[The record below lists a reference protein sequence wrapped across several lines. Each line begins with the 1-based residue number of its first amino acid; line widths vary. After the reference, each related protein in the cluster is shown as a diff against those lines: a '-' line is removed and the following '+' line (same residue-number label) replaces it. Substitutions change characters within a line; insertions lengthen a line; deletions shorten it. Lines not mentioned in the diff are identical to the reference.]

1 MLRKFPRSTSPND
14 LILLTLREL
23 SKQYS
28 KLELITTN
36 LRKRDKDLFEI
47 CKSSLEKGQKERATI
62 YANEVAEIRKTLAV
76 VGNIKLAL
84 ERAIARLE
92 TIRAICPTMTELRGL
107 FGDVKSVL
115 KLVTN
120 VMPVVTPEMDALN
133 SAITEILSTTQAESV
148 PSIEPVVIKDA
159 SAEAIL
165 QEATGVVQEELM
177 RKIPEPPIV
186 KTRSA
191 PDKTAKPMIA
201 LTTDGAEIY
210 KNTTEHPSLTNN
222 NYLKSG
228 VPQLNTNPNSLSEEL
243 VLDYIYRTKG
253 EVDIAQCAEELGMSQ
268 NDVLNMLDLLNTK
281 GKIKIER

>member
-23 SKQYS
+23 NKQYS

-76 VGNIKLAL
+76 VANIKLAL

-133 SAITEILSTTQAESV
+133 TAITEILSTTQAESV

-165 QEATGVVQEELM
+165 QEATGLVQEELM

-210 KNTTEHPSLTNN
+210 KSTTEHPSLTNN
-222 NYLKSG
+222 NYLKPD